1 MQQSAQPP
9 GRGFGALAG
18 IRVLDLTAVLMGPFC
33 TQILADHG
41 AEVIKVEG
49 PEGDTTRQ
57 LPVSRAPGMGAMFL
71 NLNRGKRG
79 LALDLKRPEG
89 RAALLR
95 LAEGADVFIHAIRAE
110 AIARLGLTYADVAA
124 VNPRIV
130 YANVYGFSRRGPYA
144 QGPAYDDTIQAMSGM
159 AALQGRMLG
168 APAYSAT
175 LVADKVSGLTALY
188 AVLMALLH
196 RARTGEGQEIEV
208 GMFETMANFVLT
220 DHINGALFDPPQGEP
235 VYPRAVSPNR
245 RPYRT
250 ADGWIAA
257 LIYTDRHWR
266 AFMELAGQPDWMGDP
281 RFATLKDRARHID
294 EIYTR
299 LAETL
304 QQRTTADW
312 LAGFARA
319 EIPAAPVNETS
330 ALLHDPHLEA
340 VGFFTAQ
347 ETPLGRLRFPGMPA
361 WLSRTPGRITGPAP
375 ALGQDGR
382 AVLAEAGFSEAE
394 IAALAECGALILPA
408 EENAPKATGN
418 AG

>member
-1 MQQSAQPP
+1 MQNATQNQAGHGS
-9 GRGFGALAG
+9 LAG

-57 LPVSRAPGMGAMFL
+57 LPVAPAPGLGAMFY

-95 LAEGADVFIHAIRAE
+95 LAEGADVFIHAMRADP
-110 AIARLGLTYADVAA
+110 IARLGLTYADLAA
-124 VNPRIV
+124 ANPRII

-144 QGPAYDDTIQAMSGM
+144 KGPAYDDTIQAMSGM

-168 APAYSAT
+168 APSYSAT

-220 DHINGALFDPPQGEP
+220 DHINGALFDPPKGEP
-235 VYPRAVSPNR
+235 VYARAASPNR

-250 ADGWIAA
+250 ADGWIAM
-257 LIYTDRHWR
+257 LIYTDKQWR
-266 AFMELAGQPDWMGDP
+266 AFYEAAAQPEWMRDP
-281 RFATLKDRARHID
+281 RYATLKGRAPHIG
-294 EIYTR
+294 EIYGH

-304 QQRTTADW
+304 LERSTADW
-312 LAGFARA
+312 LARCTAA
-319 EIPAAPVNETS
+319 EIPAAPVNET
-330 ALLHDPHLEA
+330 ADLLRDPHLEA
-340 VGFFTAQ
+340 VGFFTEQ
-347 ETPLGRLRFPGMPA
+347 ETALGKVRFPGMPA
-361 WLSRTPGRITGPAP
+361 WFSRTPGRITGPAP

-382 AVLAEAGFSEAE
+382 AVLAEAGFSDVE
-394 IAALAECGALILPA
+394 IEALATSGALVLPA
-408 EENAPKATGN
+408 DAT
-418 AG
+418 

>member
-1 MQQSAQPP
+1 MTQQTKDMP

-41 AEVIKVEG
+41 AEVIKVES

-57 LPVSRAPGMGAMFL
+57 LPVSRAPGLGAMFY

-79 LALDLKRPEG
+79 LALDLKRPEA

-95 LAEGADVFIHAIRAE
+95 LAESADVFIHAMRSD
-110 AIARLGLTYADVAA
+110 AIARLGLTYADIAA

-144 QGPAYDDTIQAMSGM
+144 KGPAYDDTIQAMSGM

-168 APAYSAT
+168 APSYSAT

-208 GMFETMANFVLT
+208 AMFETMANFVLT
-220 DHINGALFDPPQGEP
+220 DHINGALFDPPEGEP
-235 VYPRAVSPNR
+235 VYSRAASPNR

-250 ADGWIAA
+250 SDGWVAA
-257 LIYTDRHWR
+257 LIYTDKHWR
-266 AFMELAGQPDWMGDP
+266 AFLDVAGQPAWAKDP
-281 RFATLKDRARHID
+281 RFATLKDRARVID
-294 EIYTR
+294 EVYARIG
-299 LAETL
+299 ETL
-304 QQRTTADW
+304 VTRSTAEW
-312 LAGFARA
+312 LDAFARA

-330 ALLHDPHLEA
+330 ALLRDPHLEA

-347 ETPLGRLRFPGMPA
+347 ETPLGTVRFPGMPA
-361 WLSRTPGRITGPAP
+361 WFSRTPGQITNPAP
-375 ALGQDGR
+375 ALGADGR
-382 AVLAEAGFSEAE
+382 AVLAEGGFTEAE
-394 IAALAECGALILPA
+394 IDALRTSGALVLPEA
-408 EENAPKATGN
+408 S
-418 AG
+418 

>member
-1 MQQSAQPP
+1 MEHAAQLP

-18 IRVLDLTAVLMGPFC
+18 MRVLDLTAVLMGPFC

-57 LPVSRAPGMGAMFL
+57 LPVSRAPGLGAMFL
-71 NLNRGKRG
+71 NLNRGKRS
-79 LALDLKRPEG
+79 LALDLKHPEG

-95 LAEGADVFIHAIRAE
+95 LAEGVDVFIHAMRAD
-110 AIARLGLTYADVAA
+110 AVARLGLTYADVAA
-124 VNPRIV
+124 VNPRII

-144 QGPAYDDTIQAMSGM
+144 KGPAYDDTIQAMSGM

-220 DHINGALFDPPQGEP
+220 DHINGALFDPPEGEP
-235 VYPRAVSPNR
+235 VYPRAASPNR

-250 ADGWIAA
+250 ADGWIAV
-257 LIYTDRHWR
+257 LIYTDKHWR
-266 AFMELAGQPDWMGDP
+266 AFLELAGHPSWARDP

-294 EIYTR
+294 EVYAR

-304 QQRTTADW
+304 QQRSTAEW
-312 LAGFARA
+312 LVGFAEA

-330 ALLHDPHLEA
+330 TLLNDPHLEA

-347 ETPLGRLRFPGMPA
+347 ETTLGTVRFPGLPA
-361 WLSRTPGRITGPAP
+361 WFSRTPGQITGPAP
-375 ALGQDGR
+375 ALGKDGR
-382 AVLAEAGFSEAE
+382 AVLTEAGFSRADIEALV
-394 IAALAECGALILPA
+394 ACGALILPA
-408 EENAPKATGN
+408 EEREGTL
-418 AG
+418 

>member
-1 MQQSAQPP
+1 MTQQTKDMP

-41 AEVIKVEG
+41 AEVIKVES

-57 LPVSRAPGMGAMFL
+57 LPVSRAPGLGAMFY

-79 LALDLKRPEG
+79 LALDLKRPEA

-95 LAEGADVFIHAIRAE
+95 LAESADVFIHAMRSD
-110 AIARLGLTYADVAA
+110 AIARLGLTYADIAA

-144 QGPAYDDTIQAMSGM
+144 KGPAYDDTIQAMSGM

-168 APAYSAT
+168 APSYSAT

-208 GMFETMANFVLT
+208 AMFETMANFVLT
-220 DHINGALFDPPQGEP
+220 DHINGALFDPPEGEP
-235 VYPRAVSPNR
+235 VYSRAASPNR

-250 ADGWIAA
+250 SDGWVAA
-257 LIYTDRHWR
+257 LIYTDKHWR
-266 AFMELAGQPDWMGDP
+266 AFLDVSGQPAWAKDP
-281 RFATLKDRARHID
+281 RFATLKDRAKVID
-294 EIYTR
+294 EVYARIG
-299 LAETL
+299 ETL
-304 QQRTTADW
+304 VARSTAEW
-312 LAGFARA
+312 LDAFARA

-330 ALLHDPHLEA
+330 ALLRDPHLEA

-347 ETPLGRLRFPGMPA
+347 ETPLGTVRFPGMPA
-361 WLSRTPGRITGPAP
+361 WFSRTPGQITNPAP
-375 ALGQDGR
+375 ALGADGR
-382 AVLAEAGFSEAE
+382 AVLAEGGFTEAE
-394 IAALAECGALILPA
+394 IDALRASGALVLPEA
-408 EENAPKATGN
+408 S
-418 AG
+418 

>member
-1 MQQSAQPP
+1 MP

-41 AEVIKVEG
+41 AEVIKVES

-57 LPVSRAPGMGAMFL
+57 LPVSRAPGLGAMFY

-79 LALDLKRPEG
+79 LALDLKRPEA

-95 LAEGADVFIHAIRAE
+95 LAESADVFIHAMRSD
-110 AIARLGLTYADVAA
+110 AIARLGLTYADIAA

-144 QGPAYDDTIQAMSGM
+144 KGPAYDDTIQAMSGM

-168 APAYSAT
+168 APSYSAT

-208 GMFETMANFVLT
+208 AMFETMANFVLT
-220 DHINGALFDPPQGEP
+220 DHINGALFDPPEGEP
-235 VYPRAVSPNR
+235 VYSRAASPNR

-250 ADGWIAA
+250 SDGWVAA
-257 LIYTDRHWR
+257 LIYTDKHWR
-266 AFMELAGQPDWMGDP
+266 AFLDVAGQPAWAKDP
-281 RFATLKDRARHID
+281 RFATLKDRAKVID
-294 EIYTR
+294 EVYARIG
-299 LAETL
+299 ETL
-304 QQRTTADW
+304 VARSTAEW
-312 LAGFARA
+312 LDAFARA

-330 ALLHDPHLEA
+330 ALLRDPHLEA

-347 ETPLGRLRFPGMPA
+347 ETPLGTVRFPGMPA
-361 WLSRTPGRITGPAP
+361 WFSRTPGQITNPAP
-375 ALGQDGR
+375 ALGADGR
-382 AVLAEAGFSEAE
+382 AVLAEGGFTEAE
-394 IAALAECGALILPA
+394 IDALRASGALVLPEA
-408 EENAPKATGN
+408 S
-418 AG
+418 

>member
-1 MQQSAQPP
+1 MTQQTKDMP

-41 AEVIKVEG
+41 AEVIKVES

-57 LPVSRAPGMGAMFL
+57 LPVSRAPGLGAMFY

-79 LALDLKRPEG
+79 LALDLKRPEA

-95 LAEGADVFIHAIRAE
+95 LAESADVFIHAMRSD
-110 AIARLGLTYADVAA
+110 AIARLGLTYADIAA

-144 QGPAYDDTIQAMSGM
+144 KGPAYDDTIQAMSGM

-168 APAYSAT
+168 APSYSAT

-208 GMFETMANFVLT
+208 AMFETMANFVLT
-220 DHINGALFDPPQGEP
+220 DHINGALFDPPEGEP
-235 VYPRAVSPNR
+235 VYSRAASPNR

-250 ADGWIAA
+250 SDGWVAA
-257 LIYTDRHWR
+257 LIYTDKHWR
-266 AFMELAGQPDWMGDP
+266 AFLEVADQPAWAKDP
-281 RFATLKDRARHID
+281 RFATLKDRAKVID
-294 EIYTR
+294 EVYARIG
-299 LAETL
+299 ETL
-304 QQRTTADW
+304 VARSTAEW
-312 LAGFARA
+312 LDAFARA

-330 ALLHDPHLEA
+330 ALLRDPHLEA

-347 ETPLGRLRFPGMPA
+347 ETPLGAVRYPGMPA
-361 WLSRTPGRITGPAP
+361 WFSRTPGQITNPAP
-375 ALGQDGR
+375 ALGADGR
-382 AVLAEAGFSEAE
+382 AVLAEGGFTEAE
-394 IAALAECGALILPA
+394 IDALRASGALILPEA
-408 EENAPKATGN
+408 S
-418 AG
+418 

>member
-1 MQQSAQPP
+1 MQEPQQSP
-9 GRGFGALAG
+9 GRGFGTLAG
-18 IRVLDLTAVLMGPFC
+18 LRVLDLTAVLMGPFC

-95 LAEGADVFIHAIRAE
+95 LAQGADVFIHAMRAD
-110 AIARLGLTYADVAA
+110 AIARLGLTYADLEA
-124 VNPRIV
+124 VNPRII

-144 QGPAYDDTIQAMSGM
+144 NGPAYDDTIQAMCGM

-168 APAYSAT
+168 TPAYSAT

-196 RARTGEGQEIEV
+196 RGRTGEGQEIEI

-220 DHINGALFDPPQGEP
+220 DHINGALFDPPAGEP
-235 VYPRAVSPNR
+235 VYARAISPNR

-250 ADGWIAA
+250 ADGWIAV
-257 LIYTDRHWR
+257 LIYTDKHWR
-266 AFMELAGQPDWMGDP
+266 AFREVAGRPAWMDDP
-281 RFATLKDRARHID
+281 RFATLKDRSRHID
-294 EIYTR
+294 EVYARI
-299 LAETL
+299 AETL
-304 QQRTTADW
+304 QERSTAEW
-312 LAGFARA
+312 LEGFARA
-319 EIPAAPVNETS
+319 EIPAAPVTETS
-330 ALLHDPHLEA
+330 ALMNDPHLDA
-340 VGFFTAQ
+340 VGFFTEQ
-347 ETPLGRLRFPGMPA
+347 ETALGTVRFPGVPA
-361 WLSRTPGRITGPAP
+361 WFSRTPGQITGPAS

-382 AVLAEAGFSEAE
+382 AVLTEAGFSADEV
-394 IAALAECGALILPA
+394 AALVACGALILPP
-408 EENAPKATGN
+408 EGSSETS
-418 AG
+418 

>member
-1 MQQSAQPP
+1 MP

-41 AEVIKVEG
+41 AEVIKVES

-57 LPVSRAPGMGAMFL
+57 LPVSRAPGLGAMFY

-79 LALDLKRPEG
+79 LALDLKRSEA

-95 LAEGADVFIHAIRAE
+95 LAESADVFIHAMRSD
-110 AIARLGLTYADVAA
+110 AIARLGLTYADIAA

-144 QGPAYDDTIQAMSGM
+144 KGPAYDDTIQAMSGM

-168 APAYSAT
+168 APSYSAT

-208 GMFETMANFVLT
+208 AMFETMANFVLT
-220 DHINGALFDPPQGEP
+220 DHINGALFDPPEGEP
-235 VYPRAVSPNR
+235 VYSRAASPNR

-250 ADGWIAA
+250 SDGWVAA
-257 LIYTDRHWR
+257 LIYTDKHWR
-266 AFMELAGQPDWMGDP
+266 AFLDVAGQPAWAKDP
-281 RFATLKDRARHID
+281 RFATLKDRAKVID
-294 EIYTR
+294 EVYARIG
-299 LAETL
+299 ETL
-304 QQRTTADW
+304 VTRSTAEW
-312 LAGFARA
+312 LDAFARA

-330 ALLHDPHLEA
+330 ALLRDPHLEA

-347 ETPLGRLRFPGMPA
+347 ETPLGTVRFPGMPA
-361 WLSRTPGRITGPAP
+361 WFSRTPGQITNPAP
-375 ALGQDGR
+375 ALGADGR
-382 AVLAEAGFSEAE
+382 AVLAEGGFTEAE
-394 IAALAECGALILPA
+394 IDALRASGALVLPEA
-408 EENAPKATGN
+408 S
-418 AG
+418 

>member
-1 MQQSAQPP
+1 MQDATQTRASH
-9 GRGFGALAG
+9 GTLAG

-57 LPVSRAPGMGAMFL
+57 LPVSPAPGLGAMFY

-79 LALDLKRPEG
+79 LALDLKLQEG

-95 LAEGADVFIHAIRAE
+95 LAARADVFIHAMRAD
-110 AIARLGLTYADVAA
+110 AMARLGLTYADLAA
-124 VNPRIV
+124 VNPRII

-144 QGPAYDDTIQAMSGM
+144 KGPAYDDTIQAMSGM

-168 APAYSAT
+168 TPSYSAT

-220 DHINGALFDPPQGEP
+220 DHINGALFDPPKGEP
-235 VYPRAVSPNR
+235 VYGRAASPNR

-250 ADGWIAA
+250 ADGWIAM
-257 LIYTDRHWR
+257 LVYTDKQWR
-266 AFMELAGQPDWMGDP
+266 AFYEAAGQPAWMRDP
-281 RFATLKDRARHID
+281 RYATLKDRAPHVS
-294 EIYTR
+294 EVYGH

-304 QQRTTADW
+304 LDRTTADW
-312 LAGFARA
+312 LARCTAA
-319 EIPAAPVNETS
+319 EIPAAPVNET
-330 ALLHDPHLEA
+330 ADLLRDPHLEA
-340 VGFFTAQ
+340 VGFFIEQ
-347 ETPLGRLRFPGMPA
+347 ETAFGKVRFPGMPA
-361 WLSRTPGRITGPAP
+361 WFSRTPGQITGPAP

-382 AVLAEAGFSEAE
+382 AVLAESGFSEAE
-394 IAALAECGALILPA
+394 IDALAACGALILPA
-408 EENAPKATGN
+408 DAT
-418 AG
+418 

>member
-1 MQQSAQPP
+1 MTQQTKDMP

-41 AEVIKVEG
+41 AEVIKVES

-57 LPVSRAPGMGAMFL
+57 LPVSRAPGLGAMFY

-79 LALDLKRPEG
+79 LALDLKRPEA

-95 LAEGADVFIHAIRAE
+95 LAESADVFIHAMRSD

-144 QGPAYDDTIQAMSGM
+144 KGPAYDDTIQAMSGM

-168 APAYSAT
+168 APSYSAT

-208 GMFETMANFVLT
+208 AMFETMANFVLT
-220 DHINGALFDPPQGEP
+220 DHINGALFDPPEGEP
-235 VYPRAVSPNR
+235 VYSRAASPNR

-250 ADGWIAA
+250 SDGWVAA
-257 LIYTDRHWR
+257 LIYTDKHWR
-266 AFMELAGQPDWMGDP
+266 AFLDVAGQPAWTKDP
-281 RFATLKDRARHID
+281 RFATLKDRAKVID
-294 EIYTR
+294 EVYARIG
-299 LAETL
+299 ETL
-304 QQRTTADW
+304 VTRSTAEW
-312 LAGFARA
+312 LDAFARA

-330 ALLHDPHLEA
+330 ALLRDPHLEA

-347 ETPLGRLRFPGMPA
+347 ETPLGTVRFPGMPA
-361 WLSRTPGRITGPAP
+361 WFSRTPGQITNPAP
-375 ALGQDGR
+375 ALGADGR
-382 AVLAEAGFSEAE
+382 AVLAEGGFTEAE
-394 IAALAECGALILPA
+394 IDALRASGALVLPEA
-408 EENAPKATGN
+408 S
-418 AG
+418 

>member
-1 MQQSAQPP
+1 MA
-9 GRGFGALAG
+9 GHGTLAG
-18 IRVLDLTAVLMGPFC
+18 IRVLDLTSVLMGPFC

-57 LPVSRAPGMGAMFL
+57 LPVMAAPAMGAMFT

-79 LALDLKRPEG
+79 LSLDLKRPEA

-95 LAEGADVFIHAIRAE
+95 LAATADVFIHAMRAD
-110 AIARLGLTYADVAA
+110 AIERLGLTYADLAA
-124 VNPRIV
+124 ANPRIV

-144 QGPAYDDTIQAMSGM
+144 NGPAYDDTIQAMSGM
-159 AALQGRMLG
+159 AALQERMQG

-220 DHINGALFDPPQGEP
+220 DHVNGALFEPPRGEP
-235 VYPRAVSPNR
+235 VYGRAASPNR

-257 LIYTDRHWR
+257 LIYTDKHWR
-266 AFMELAGQPDWMGDP
+266 AFRRVADEPAWMQDP
-281 RFATLKDRARHID
+281 RFATLGSRAQHIG
-294 EIYTR
+294 EIYGR
-299 LAETL
+299 IGETL
-304 QQRTTADW
+304 ARRTTADW
-312 LAGFARA
+312 LAALNDAG
-319 EIPAAPVNETS
+319 IPAAPVNDT
-330 ALLHDPHLEA
+330 ADLLHDPHLEA
-340 VGFFTAQ
+340 VGFFVEQ
-347 ETPLGRLRFPGMPA
+347 ESRYGRLRYPGMPA
-361 WLSRTPGRITGPAP
+361 WFSRTPGRITGPAP

-382 AVLAEAGFSEAE
+382 AILAEAGFGAAE
-394 IAALAECGALILPA
+394 IADLEAGGALIVPAAPA
-408 EENAPKATGN
+408 EAVP
-418 AG
+418 

>member
-1 MQQSAQPP
+1 MTQQTKDMP

-41 AEVIKVEG
+41 AEVIKVES

-57 LPVSRAPGMGAMFL
+57 LPVSRAPGLGAMFY

-79 LALDLKRPEG
+79 LALDLKRPEA

-95 LAEGADVFIHAIRAE
+95 LAESADVFIHAMRSD
-110 AIARLGLTYADVAA
+110 AIARLGLTYADIAA

-144 QGPAYDDTIQAMSGM
+144 KGPAYDDTIQAMSGM

-168 APAYSAT
+168 APSYSAT

-208 GMFETMANFVLT
+208 AMFETMANFVLT
-220 DHINGALFDPPQGEP
+220 DHINGALFDPPEGEP
-235 VYPRAVSPNR
+235 VYSRAASPNR

-250 ADGWIAA
+250 SDGWVAA
-257 LIYTDRHWR
+257 LIYTDKHWR
-266 AFMELAGQPDWMGDP
+266 AFLDVAGQPAWAKDP
-281 RFATLKDRARHID
+281 RFATLKDRAKVID
-294 EIYTR
+294 EVYARIG
-299 LAETL
+299 ETL
-304 QQRTTADW
+304 VTRSTAEW
-312 LAGFARA
+312 LDAFARA

-330 ALLHDPHLEA
+330 ALLRDPHLEA

-347 ETPLGRLRFPGMPA
+347 ETPLGTVRFPGMPA
-361 WLSRTPGRITGPAP
+361 WFSRTPGQITNPAP
-375 ALGQDGR
+375 ALGADGR
-382 AVLAEAGFSEAE
+382 AVLAEGGFTEAE
-394 IAALAECGALILPA
+394 IDALRASGALVLPEA
-408 EENAPKATGN
+408 S
-418 AG
+418 

>member
-1 MQQSAQPP
+1 MTQQTKDMP

-41 AEVIKVEG
+41 AEVIKVES

-57 LPVSRAPGMGAMFL
+57 LPVSRAPGLGAMFY

-79 LALDLKRPEG
+79 LALDLKRPEA
-89 RAALLR
+89 RVALLR
-95 LAEGADVFIHAIRAE
+95 LAESADVFIHAMRSD
-110 AIARLGLTYADVAA
+110 AIARLGLTYADIAA

-144 QGPAYDDTIQAMSGM
+144 KGPAYDDTIQAMSGM

-168 APAYSAT
+168 APSYSAT

-208 GMFETMANFVLT
+208 AMFETMANFVLT
-220 DHINGALFDPPQGEP
+220 DHINGALFDPPEGEP
-235 VYPRAVSPNR
+235 VYSRAASPNR

-250 ADGWIAA
+250 SDGWIAA
-257 LIYTDRHWR
+257 LIYTDKHWR
-266 AFMELAGQPDWMGDP
+266 AFLEVAGRPAWAKDP
-281 RFATLKDRARHID
+281 RFATLKDRAKVID
-294 EIYTR
+294 EVYARIG
-299 LAETL
+299 ETL
-304 QQRTTADW
+304 VARSTVEW
-312 LAGFARA
+312 LDAFARA

-330 ALLHDPHLEA
+330 ALLRDPHLEA

-347 ETPLGRLRFPGMPA
+347 ETPLGTVRFPGMPA
-361 WLSRTPGRITGPAP
+361 WFSRTPGQITNPAP
-375 ALGQDGR
+375 ALGADGR
-382 AVLAEAGFSEAE
+382 AVLAEGGFTEAE
-394 IAALAECGALILPA
+394 IDALRASGALVLPEA
-408 EENAPKATGN
+408 S
-418 AG
+418 

>member
-1 MQQSAQPP
+1 MTQQTKDMP

-41 AEVIKVEG
+41 AEVIKVES

-57 LPVSRAPGMGAMFL
+57 LPVSRAPGLGAMFY

-79 LALDLKRPEG
+79 LALDLKRSEA

-95 LAEGADVFIHAIRAE
+95 LAESADVFIHAMRSD
-110 AIARLGLTYADVAA
+110 AIARLGLTYADIAA

-144 QGPAYDDTIQAMSGM
+144 KGPAYDDTIQAMSGM

-168 APAYSAT
+168 APSYSAT

-208 GMFETMANFVLT
+208 AMFETMANFVLT
-220 DHINGALFDPPQGEP
+220 DHINGALFDPPEGEP
-235 VYPRAVSPNR
+235 VYSRAASPNR

-250 ADGWIAA
+250 SDGWVAA
-257 LIYTDRHWR
+257 LIYTDKHWR
-266 AFMELAGQPDWMGDP
+266 AFLDVAGQPAWAKDP
-281 RFATLKDRARHID
+281 RFATLKDRAKVID
-294 EIYTR
+294 EVYARIG
-299 LAETL
+299 ETL
-304 QQRTTADW
+304 VTRSTAEW
-312 LAGFARA
+312 LDAFARA

-330 ALLHDPHLEA
+330 ALLRDPHLEA

-347 ETPLGRLRFPGMPA
+347 ETPLGTVRFPGMPA
-361 WLSRTPGRITGPAP
+361 WFSRTPGQITNPAP
-375 ALGQDGR
+375 ALGADGR
-382 AVLAEAGFSEAE
+382 AVLAEGGFTEAE
-394 IAALAECGALILPA
+394 IDALRASGALVLPEA
-408 EENAPKATGN
+408 S
-418 AG
+418 

>member
-1 MQQSAQPP
+1 MTQQTKDMP

-41 AEVIKVEG
+41 AEVIKVES

-57 LPVSRAPGMGAMFL
+57 LPVSRAPGLGAMFY

-79 LALDLKRPEG
+79 LALDLKRPEA

-95 LAEGADVFIHAIRAE
+95 LAESADVFIHAMRSD
-110 AIARLGLTYADVAA
+110 AIARLGLTYADIAA

-144 QGPAYDDTIQAMSGM
+144 KGPAYDDTIQAMSGM

-168 APAYSAT
+168 APSYSAT

-208 GMFETMANFVLT
+208 AMFETMANFVLT
-220 DHINGALFDPPQGEP
+220 DHINGALFDPPEGEP
-235 VYPRAVSPNR
+235 VYSRAASPNR

-250 ADGWIAA
+250 SDGWIAA
-257 LIYTDRHWR
+257 LIYTDKHWR
-266 AFMELAGQPDWMGDP
+266 AFLEVAGQPAWAHDP
-281 RFATLKDRARHID
+281 RFATLKDRAKVID
-294 EIYTR
+294 EVYARIG
-299 LAETL
+299 ETL
-304 QQRTTADW
+304 GERSTAEW
-312 LAGFARA
+312 LDAFARA

-347 ETPLGRLRFPGMPA
+347 ETPLGAVRYPGMPA
-361 WLSRTPGRITGPAP
+361 WCSRTPGQITNPAP
-375 ALGQDGR
+375 ALGADGR
-382 AVLAEAGFSEAE
+382 AVLAEGGFTEAE
-394 IAALAECGALILPA
+394 IDALRASGALVLPEA
-408 EENAPKATGN
+408 S
-418 AG
+418 

>member
-1 MQQSAQPP
+1 MTQQTKDMP

-41 AEVIKVEG
+41 AEVIKVES

-57 LPVSRAPGMGAMFL
+57 LPVSRAPGLGAMFY

-79 LALDLKRPEG
+79 LALDLKRPEA

-95 LAEGADVFIHAIRAE
+95 LAESADVFIHAMRSD
-110 AIARLGLTYADVAA
+110 AIARLGLTYADIAA

-144 QGPAYDDTIQAMSGM
+144 KGPAYDDTIQAMSGM

-168 APAYSAT
+168 APSYSAT

-208 GMFETMANFVLT
+208 AMFETMANFVLT
-220 DHINGALFDPPQGEP
+220 DHINGALFDPPEGEP
-235 VYPRAVSPNR
+235 VYSRAASPNR

-250 ADGWIAA
+250 SDGWVAA
-257 LIYTDRHWR
+257 LIYTDKHWR
-266 AFMELAGQPDWMGDP
+266 AFLDVAGQPAWAKDP
-281 RFATLKDRARHID
+281 RFATLKDRAKVID
-294 EIYTR
+294 EVYARIG
-299 LAETL
+299 ETL
-304 QQRTTADW
+304 VARSTAEW
-312 LAGFARA
+312 LDAFARA

-330 ALLHDPHLEA
+330 ALLRDPHLEA

-347 ETPLGRLRFPGMPA
+347 ETPLGTVRFPGMPA
-361 WLSRTPGRITGPAP
+361 WFSRTPGQITNPAP
-375 ALGQDGR
+375 ALGADGR
-382 AVLAEAGFSEAE
+382 AVLAEGGFTEAE
-394 IAALAECGALILPA
+394 IDALRASGALVLPEA
-408 EENAPKATGN
+408 S
-418 AG
+418 

>member
-1 MQQSAQPP
+1 MTQQTKDMP

-41 AEVIKVEG
+41 AEVIKVES

-57 LPVSRAPGMGAMFL
+57 LPVSRAPGLGAMFY

-79 LALDLKRPEG
+79 LALDLKRSEA

-95 LAEGADVFIHAIRAE
+95 LAESADVFIHAMRSD
-110 AIARLGLTYADVAA
+110 AIARLGLTYADIAA

-144 QGPAYDDTIQAMSGM
+144 KGPAYDDTIQAMSGM

-168 APAYSAT
+168 VPSYSAT

-208 GMFETMANFVLT
+208 AMFETMANFVLT
-220 DHINGALFDPPQGEP
+220 DHINGALFDPPEGEP
-235 VYPRAVSPNR
+235 VYSRAASPNR

-250 ADGWIAA
+250 SDGWVAA
-257 LIYTDRHWR
+257 LIYTDKHWR
-266 AFMELAGQPDWMGDP
+266 AFLDVAGQPAWAKDP
-281 RFATLKDRARHID
+281 RFATLKDRAKVID
-294 EIYTR
+294 EVYARIGETFLTR
-299 LAETL
+299 STAE
-304 QQRTTADW
+304 W
-312 LAGFARA
+312 LDAFARA

-330 ALLHDPHLEA
+330 ALLRDPHLEA

-347 ETPLGRLRFPGMPA
+347 ETPLGTVRFPGMPA
-361 WLSRTPGRITGPAP
+361 WFSRTPGQITNPAP
-375 ALGQDGR
+375 ALGADGR
-382 AVLAEAGFSEAE
+382 AVLAEGGFTEAE
-394 IAALAECGALILPA
+394 IDALRASGALVLPEA
-408 EENAPKATGN
+408 S
-418 AG
+418 